1 MKKAS
6 NKKTAFLYR
15 FSAVLLWLFVWQAA
29 AMALNQPL
37 LLSSP
42 VRVIAR
48 LFALLEDAAFYRALS
63 FSFTRIALGA
73 LCGLLLG
80 IVLALVAS
88 RSKIVEFLLQP
99 LIITIATVPV
109 ASFIILTLM
118 FLSSRDLSI
127 FISFLMVLP
136 IIYSNLLQGLKAIP
150 RDMTEM
156 AKMYHLSPVRRLLL
170 VELPHVK
177 SHLLSGASTAL
188 GMAWKSGVAAEVI
201 GIPIGSIGENLYQS
215 KIYFDTS
222 GLFAWTAV
230 IVALSVLFVKATL
243 CVLRFAYRRLE
254 RL

>member
-6 NKKTAFLYR
+6 NTKTALYR
-15 FSAVLLWLFVWQAA
+15 LSAVLLWLFVWQAA

-48 LFALLEDAAFYRALS
+48 LFELLKDGAFYRALS

-73 LCGLLLG
+73 LIGLLLG
-80 IVLALVAS
+80 GLLALLAARV
-88 RSKIVEFLLQP
+88 RVVEFLLQP
-99 LIITIATVPV
+99 LVITVLTVPV

-118 FLSSRDLSI
+118 FLSSRELSV
-127 FISFLMVLP
+127 FISFLIVLP

-150 RDMTEM
+150 REMLEM
-156 AKMYHLSPVRRLLL
+156 AKMYRLSPVRRLLL
-170 VELPHVK
+170 VDLPHVK
-177 SHLLSGASTAL
+177 PHLLSGTATAL

-201 GIPIGSIGENLYQS
+201 GIPMGSIGENLYQS
-215 KIYFDTS
+215 KIYLDTS

-230 IVALSVLFVKATL
+230 IVALSVLFTRLVLHALRL
-243 CVLRFAYRRLE
+243 CYRRLE

>member
-1 MKKAS
+1 MKKAG
-6 NKKTAFLYR
+6 NKTTAFWYR
-15 FSAVLLWLFVWQAA
+15 LSAALFWLLVWQAA
-29 AMALNQPL
+29 ATALHQPL

-42 VRVIAR
+42 VRVVAR
-48 LFALLEDAAFYRALS
+48 LFDMLKEAVFYRALS

-73 LCGLLLG
+73 LLGLGLG
-80 IVLALVAS
+80 VMLALLSARCKVM
-88 RSKIVEFLLQP
+88 EFLLQP
-99 LIITIATVPV
+99 LITTVSTVPV

-136 IIYSNLLQGLKAIP
+136 IMYANLLQGLKAIP
-150 RDMTEM
+150 RDMAEM
-156 AKMYHLSPVRRLLL
+156 AKMYQLSPVRRLLL
-170 VELPHVK
+170 VDLPHVK
-177 SHLLSGASTAL
+177 SHLLSGTGTAL

-201 GIPIGSIGENLYQS
+201 GIPVGSIGENLYQS

-230 IVALSVLFVKATL
+230 IVLLSVVFVKLVL
-243 CVLRFAYRRLE
+243 CLLRLFYRGLE